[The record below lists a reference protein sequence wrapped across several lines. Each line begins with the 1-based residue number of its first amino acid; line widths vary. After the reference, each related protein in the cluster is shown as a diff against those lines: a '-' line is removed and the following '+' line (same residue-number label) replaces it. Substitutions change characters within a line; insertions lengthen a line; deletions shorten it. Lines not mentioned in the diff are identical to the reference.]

1 MRFIL
6 IGDVHGCI
14 DELKI
19 LISEC
24 KLNTGDYIFFLGDLI
39 NKGPNS
45 IGVLNYVLFLSE
57 YYNVKLIIGNHEEKL
72 LRFLHNKKYNLK
84 AFNQMNL
91 QFDYYELE
99 KNISPQI
106 LNFLEKGYFSYRIPE
121 LDILLIHGGLT
132 KNCKLDFKTN
142 NYRYNLHSQ
151 GEFKELKL
159 ITMTRYLDKNGK
171 FVALGNEDENSKFWA
186 EDYEGKFGLV
196 FFGHHVFLN
205 DEPKNFKNAIGLDGG
220 CVFGGY
226 LFAYILEG
234 NEKSW
239 IKVKAQRKYF

>member
-24 KLNTGDYIFFLGDLI
+24 KLNIGDNIFFLGDLI

-57 YYNVKLIIGNHEEKL
+57 YYNVKLIIGNHEEKF
-72 LRFLHNKKYNLK
+72 LRFLYNKKNNLK

-106 LNFLEKGYFSYRIPE
+106 VNFLEKSYYSYRIPE

-132 KNCKLDFKTN
+132 KDCRFDFKTN
-142 NYRYNLHSQ
+142 YRYDLHSH
-151 GEFKELKL
+151 GEFKELRL
-159 ITMTRYLDKNGK
+159 ITMTRYLDKNG
-171 FVALGNEDENSKFWA
+171 
-186 EDYEGKFGLV
+186 
-196 FFGHHVFLN
+196 
-205 DEPKNFKNAIGLDGG
+205 
-220 CVFGGY
+220 
-226 LFAYILEG
+226 
-234 NEKSW
+234 
-239 IKVKAQRKYF
+239 

>member
-24 KLNTGDYIFFLGDLI
+24 KLNKEDYIFFLGDLI

-72 LRFLHNKKYNLK
+72 LRFLNNKKNNLK

-106 LNFLEKGYFSYRIPE
+106 LNFLEKSYFSYRIPE

-132 KNCKLDFKTN
+132 KDCKFDFKTN
-142 NYRYNLHSQ
+142 YRYDFHSH